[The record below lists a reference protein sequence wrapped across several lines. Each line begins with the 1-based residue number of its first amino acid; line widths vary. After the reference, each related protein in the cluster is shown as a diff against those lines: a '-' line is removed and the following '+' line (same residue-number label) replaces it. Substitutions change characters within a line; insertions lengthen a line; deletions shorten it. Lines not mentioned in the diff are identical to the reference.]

1 MTPTSERKGTKKA
14 CKMCR
19 TGELEDAPSSKQ
31 QKTPWE
37 GYCPGALGCRWTWPG
52 HHDKP
57 DSGSQEEGGG
67 HPRQHNCRNIQTTG
81 LMTRTKV
88 WMKGK
93 EKTAERLEEELRNMV
108 DHHIQKIKI

>member
-81 LMTRTKV
+81 LDDKDKSLKERQRKDGGETRGGT
-88 WMKGK
+88 
-93 EKTAERLEEELRNMV
+93 EKYGRPPYPEN
-108 DHHIQKIKI
+108 